1 MKLKKM
7 LAVVTALTL
16 VMTCFCTV
24 PVSAKSK
31 TKLKLVKSVSCYNI
45 HDESNKVKLQKTVSY
60 SYKNGHVAK
69 ISGKYVDNEDENFTE
84 IWKHRIKK
92 KKFVKS
98 TAYDSDKRKIAQIIY
113 NKKGLKTKEI
123 RSGTYWYQMIGYD
136 KTTFNFKYNGGMI
149 TRADVTDEYSNGEDN
164 MTEKHT
170 NRYYI
175 KMKKGLPYS
184 MTSNYQN
191 GDIKE
196 AYRIKF
202 NKDGLAVS
210 FDEKDASKW
219 LPMWKLKYKKQKGL
233 VKTAYLYNINAS
245 GKQELYEKYVFK
257 YTKTKIS
264 KLRYAKMINMNMK
277 SNEYY
282 KYYNMPWKQE

>member
-1 MKLKKM
+1 
-7 LAVVTALTL
+7 
-16 VMTCFCTV
+16 
-24 PVSAKSK
+24 
-31 TKLKLVKSVSCYNI
+31 
-45 HDESNKVKLQKTVSY
+45 
-60 SYKNGHVAK
+60 
-69 ISGKYVDNEDENFTE
+69 
-84 IWKHRIKK
+84 
-92 KKFVKS
+92 
-98 TAYDSDKRKIAQIIY
+98 
-113 NKKGLKTKEI
+113 
-123 RSGTYWYQMIGYD
+123 
-136 KTTFNFKYNGGMI
+136 
-149 TRADVTDEYSNGEDN
+149 
-164 MTEKHT
+164 
-170 NRYYI
+170 
-175 KMKKGLPYS
+175 MKKGLPYS

-277 SNEYY
+277 SHEYKEYY
-282 KYYNMPWKQE
+282 KFYNMPWQ